1 MLKKRSL
8 AAAFVVI
15 AATPAVAADSTPVK
29 NNPPPQSVEL
39 AQLPAPCD
47 CEIRYRNCVQ
57 AAREPGG
64 VAETPN
70 RVFTAQS
77 SASASRSNF
86 PLICETIHIV
96 RYFFGNSSYE
106 SMTY

>member
-1 MLKKRSL
+1 MLRKRIL

-29 NNPPPQSVEL
+29 NSPPPQPVEL

-47 CEIRYRNCVQ
+47 CDIRYRNCVQ

-64 VAETPN
+64 FLNERMALQYCSTERQECKKVCP
-70 RVFTAQS
+70 R
-77 SASASRSNF
+77 
-86 PLICETIHIV
+86 
-96 RYFFGNSSYE
+96 
-106 SMTY
+106 